1 MDPKYELLSEC
12 IICLEANDTNNSLI
26 HLNTYPQQC
35 ECDSLIH
42 AKCLNNWYKY
52 HRICPICRTSIDNTS
67 TGIVNTN
74 RTYQSFL
81 VCCNDCIQTVFVKCI
96 CYIIMLFVVLYMLN
110 DKGFNNQNRN

>member
-42 AKCLNNWYKY
+42 AKCLNNWYNCKSLIKASF
-52 HRICPICRTSIDNTS
+52 RIHT
-67 TGIVNTN
+67 
-74 RTYQSFL
+74 FL
-81 VCCNDCIQTVFVKCI
+81 VRFCSEIF
-96 CYIIMLFVVLYMLN
+96 YL
-110 DKGFNNQNRN
+110 